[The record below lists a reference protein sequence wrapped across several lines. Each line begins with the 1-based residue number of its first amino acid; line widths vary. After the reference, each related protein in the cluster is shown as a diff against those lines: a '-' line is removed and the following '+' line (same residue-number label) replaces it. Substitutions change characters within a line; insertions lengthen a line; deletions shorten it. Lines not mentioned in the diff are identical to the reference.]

1 MVPLDI
7 TNIDDTILNNTN
19 KNLYNDGEARQGK
32 LFKDITK
39 LYEEDKSDVML
50 NERSRYED
58 RKEDVQMEGG
68 KEDNISENNPILH
81 NTNSN
86 SDKLVKE
93 RKSVLTFWSTVL
105 AAFIIVVL
113 FLHPNIFEM
122 NMEMFNCSEING
134 VNRLSKDL
142 ATE

>member
-19 KNLYNDGEARQGK
+19 KNLYNDGEARQGN

-58 RKEDVQMEGG
+58 RKRRCTDGRRQR
-68 KEDNISENNPILH
+68 KITSLKIIPSFIIPIL
-81 NTNSN
+81 
-86 SDKLVKE
+86 
-93 RKSVLTFWSTVL
+93 
-105 AAFIIVVL
+105 IVISL
-113 FLHPNIFEM
+113 
-122 NMEMFNCSEING
+122 
-134 VNRLSKDL
+134 
-142 ATE
+142 